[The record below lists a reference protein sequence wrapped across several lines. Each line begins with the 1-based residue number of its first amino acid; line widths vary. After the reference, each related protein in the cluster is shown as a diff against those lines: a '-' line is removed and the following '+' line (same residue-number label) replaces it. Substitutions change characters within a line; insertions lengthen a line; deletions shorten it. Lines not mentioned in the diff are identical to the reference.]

1 MSNKNTL
8 CLIISFPSHIVQ
20 AAVYLRIWVLLTDLQ
35 FPWVWLTNVIENPS
49 PAWPGSSSSFRTLPA
64 YLAHRELLNG
74 RKNNI
79 IGILSMSYLGE
90 CVPAFG
96 EWGWGRDVC
105 LVNYSWLLW
114 HTWPFNRQ
122 ISPSWAL
129 SDPANVHS
137 KSPHLLPC
145 PAFSIQTALRP
156 LSVSACLREEGWFP
170 CSQSPPVTST
180 PKFLLCDLVKVKNT
194 FSRKVDTCHLH
205 TNVTGWVK
213 MWNYG
218 VGRIYFGF
226 YLLFCYFSNSV
237 SL

>member
-1 MSNKNTL
+1 
-8 CLIISFPSHIVQ
+8 
-20 AAVYLRIWVLLTDLQ
+20 
-35 FPWVWLTNVIENPS
+35 
-49 PAWPGSSSSFRTLPA
+49 
-64 YLAHRELLNG
+64 
-74 RKNNI
+74 
-79 IGILSMSYLGE
+79 MSYPGE

-137 KSPHLLPC
+137 KSPHFLPC

-213 MWNYG
+213 MWKKWSHS
-218 VGRIYFGF
+218 
-226 YLLFCYFSNSV
+226 LLERAWTRTFMRVADGIMRHYSLLENSLMISSNV
-237 SL
+237 